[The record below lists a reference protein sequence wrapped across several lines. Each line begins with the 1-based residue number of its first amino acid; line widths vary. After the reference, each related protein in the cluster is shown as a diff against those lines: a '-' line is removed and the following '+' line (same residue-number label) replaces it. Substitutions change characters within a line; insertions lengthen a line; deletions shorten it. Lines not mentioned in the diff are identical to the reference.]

1 MAGQKISFR
10 VKGTIVMLTDSMMDG
25 SGNGGLMSIYFL
37 SAKRRHINR
46 AISWAIYQVNTMKYV
61 AAMELQ
67 NQDHCFIIT
76 SYFVVCLSAIKFDHN
91 DCQQWR

>member
-1 MAGQKISFR
+1 
-10 VKGTIVMLTDSMMDG
+10 MLTDSMMDG
-25 SGNGGLMSIYFL
+25 SGNGGLMSTYFL

-67 NQDHCFIIT
+67 NQDHCFNN
-76 SYFVVCLSAIKFDHN
+76 YFIFCGLFVCNKI
-91 DCQQWR
+91 